1 MIKQKLESEGES
13 MIDAEDYKEPS
24 CPFCTDFYDPK
35 SKETPTLT
43 VPIQRVIEKL
53 DSYFSR
59 NDYEGA
65 ERHLLYWLQEAEQ
78 GNDRRGELAVRD
90 ELLGLYRKIG
100 KRDEAMKSI
109 ERCRTLIDALELT
122 ESVTAGTVYLNIATV
137 YEAFA
142 MPEKAIEFYT
152 AAEKLYKKYLSADD
166 EKFAGLFNNMALAY
180 TDLGEYG
187 EAEKLYRQAV
197 EIMKNVENG
206 ELELAITYINMAHL
220 VERRANDGSVDFDTI
235 DELMCMARI
244 CLDGYM
250 PKRDG
255 YYAFVCEKCAPS
267 FGYFG
272 YFIDESEYKKRAKD
286 IYERK
291 E

>member
-1 MIKQKLESEGES
+1 

-24 CPFCTDFYDPK
+24 CPFCMDFYDTK
-35 SKETPTLT
+35 SKESPTLT

-59 NDYEGA
+59 NDLDGA

-100 KRDEAMKSI
+100 KRDEAMESI
-109 ERCRTLIDALELT
+109 ERCRMLIDALELT

-137 YEAFA
+137 YESFA
-142 MPEKAIEFYT
+142 MPKKAIEFYT
-152 AAEKLYKKYLSADD
+152 AAEKLYEKYLSADD

-180 TDLGEYG
+180 TDLGEYY
-187 EAEKLYRQAV
+187 EAERLYQRAV

-220 VERRANDGSVDFDTI
+220 AEQRADDGAVDFDAI
-235 DELMCMARI
+235 DVLMCMARD
-244 CLDGYM
+244 CLDGYK
-250 PKRDG
+250 PQRDG
-255 YYAFVCEKCAPS
+255 YYAFVCEKSAPS
-267 FGYFG
+267 FAYFG
-272 YFIDESEYKKRAKD
+272 YFTDGEEYTKRAKD

-291 E
+291 V